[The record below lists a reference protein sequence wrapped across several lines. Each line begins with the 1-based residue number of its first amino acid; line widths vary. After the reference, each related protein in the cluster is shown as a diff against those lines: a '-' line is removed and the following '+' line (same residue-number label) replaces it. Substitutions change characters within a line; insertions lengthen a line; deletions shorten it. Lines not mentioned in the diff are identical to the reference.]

1 MISEKKID
9 NFSWF
14 LLVIISLIWGCSFIL
29 IKKSLVAFSPVQL
42 GCLRLGISSVAFFP
56 VIIYYRKEI
65 EWKRFFTFVL
75 AGLTG
80 SGIPAFLFAIAQTRV
95 TSSVAGMLNSMTPIW
110 TLILGGIFFS
120 TGFSRLKVTGVLSG
134 FVGASA
140 LLWYGGGQN
149 KMGVEPFYGFLILI
163 ATLCYGLSV
172 NIVQHYFKTTKPLII
187 SALSF
192 FSIGIPA
199 LVFLFTTNF
208 IFVLQTHEEAAS
220 SLLSVVVLSIF
231 GTVVASVLFYQLVQR
246 TNAVFGSSVT
256 YFMPV
261 VALGWGIADQEV
273 IGFIHILAMLFI
285 LFGVYL
291 IKRD

>member
-1 MISEKKID
+1 M
-9 NFSWF
+9 
-14 LLVIISLIWGCSFIL
+14 LVIISLIWGCSFIL

-42 GCLRLGISSVAFFP
+42 GCLRLGISSVAFSP

-149 KMGVEPFYGFLILI
+149 KMGVEPFYGFLILFFCLPQI
-163 ATLCYGLSV
+163 LFSFYKPMKKQLLPYYLWSFYPYLELLLPV
-172 NIVQHYFKTTKPLII
+172 FYFTNLYSGPTR
-187 SALSF
+187 
-192 FSIGIPA
+192 FS
-199 LVFLFTTNF
+199 
-208 IFVLQTHEEAAS
+208 
-220 SLLSVVVLSIF
+220 
-231 GTVVASVLFYQLVQR
+231 
-246 TNAVFGSSVT
+246 
-256 YFMPV
+256 
-261 VALGWGIADQEV
+261 VAL
-273 IGFIHILAMLFI
+273 
-285 LFGVYL
+285 
-291 IKRD
+291 